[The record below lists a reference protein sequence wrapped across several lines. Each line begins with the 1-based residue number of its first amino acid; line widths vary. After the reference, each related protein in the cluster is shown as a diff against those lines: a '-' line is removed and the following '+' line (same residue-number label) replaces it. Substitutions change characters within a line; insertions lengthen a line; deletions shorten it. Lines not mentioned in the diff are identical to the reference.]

1 MPPLLYAHAV
11 SQPEV
16 PFTFEY
22 VEDIPITL
30 VAHQKPPT
38 LISGSVIP
46 DSYSMSASAQCSFD
60 KDDPALLALSTSGQI
75 NEYQVISV
83 DENCQVLFKHKL
95 PYVEVLSTQ

>member
-1 MPPLLYAHAV
+1 MPPLLSARAV

-22 VEDIPITL
+22 VEDIPINPA
-30 VAHQKPPT
+30 AHQKPPT
-38 LISGSVIP
+38 LISVIP

>member
-1 MPPLLYAHAV
+1 MRPLSYARAV

-16 PFTFEY
+16 PFTFKY

-30 VAHQKPPT
+30 AAT
-38 LISGSVIP
+38 LISVIAG
-46 DSYSMSASAQCSFD
+46 SYSTSASAQRSLD
-60 KDDPALLALSTSGQI
+60 KGDPALLALSMSRQI
-75 NEYQVISV
+75 DEYQVISV